1 MKKARKQKRKAPKA
15 KARPKLEML
24 PPATVPTPPWLIP
37 ANLVK
42 RGELE
47 GTLSDLRDELFRYV
61 IERTS
66 GAHDAEQRTKRA
78 IEQMQIAVREVRGLL
93 GITELSPHARVLGEP
108 VPWSYFHVW
117 IARINERLEQLEAH
131 VMAKYRFVAECPK
144 CGKKSPIVSDQ
155 SEPPK
160 VNCGDCLMSDVD
172 VVEMKVRPA

>member
-1 MKKARKQKRKAPKA
+1 M
-15 KARPKLEML
+15 
-24 PPATVPTPPWLIP
+24 
-37 ANLVK
+37 
-42 RGELE
+42 
-47 GTLSDLRDELFRYV
+47 TLNKD
-61 IERTS
+61 
-66 GAHDAEQRTKRA
+66 KRA
-78 IEQMQIAVREVRGLL
+78 IEQMQTAVRG
-93 GITELSPHARVLGEP
+93 ARHHRTFAARAVLGEP

-144 CGKKSPIVSDQ
+144 CGKQSPVVSDQ

>member
-15 KARPKLEML
+15 RPKLEML
-24 PPATVPTPPWLIP
+24 PPPASVP
-37 ANLVK
+37 ANLIR

-66 GAHDAEQRTKRA
+66 GAHDAEQKTKRA

-93 GITELSPHARVLGEP
+93 GMTELPPHARVLSEP

-144 CGKKSPIVSDQ
+144 CGKQSPIVSDL

>member
-15 KARPKLEML
+15 RPKLEML
-24 PPATVPTPPWLIP
+24 PPPASVP
-37 ANLVK
+37 ANLIR

-66 GAHDAEQRTKRA
+66 GAHDAEQKTKRA

-93 GITELSPHARVLGEP
+93 GMTELPPHARVLSEP

-144 CGKKSPIVSDQ
+144 CGKQSPIVSDQ